1 MSKFQHFQDQGEHR
15 RTFSSNFVPLQGVK
29 TGHRRTMSN
38 TATDFNVLNIPK
50 YQIKQDPI
58 PRDSLSPEKP
68 VIKKPIEKSF
78 ADLLSNSL
86 NHFSQETFPKIKFS
100 ENPAIFLKTHLEKLN
115 SNLDSL
121 TSTNTKLQ
129 TDLTSHKKILSNM
142 QSERKLFDSSSLAL
156 SQYSQQLEK
165 ALHKATNELF
175 SQQTQ
180 NNLLQAELA
189 DLEKEKSS
197 NLKSNSSRKQKH
209 IMEKPTPK
217 PITYKPLSQRG
228 LRSSRD
234 SGKAHV

>member
-1 MSKFQHFQDQGEHR
+1 MSKFQHFQERTGHR
-15 RTFSSNFVPLQGVK
+15 RTFSSSFVPLQGVK

-38 TATDFNVLNIPK
+38 TATDFNVLNLQK
-50 YQIKQDPI
+50 FKIKQDPI
-58 PRDSLSPEKP
+58 PRDSLSPEKS
-68 VIKKPIEKSF
+68 VLKPIEKSF

-86 NHFSQETFPKIKFS
+86 THFSQKTFPKIKFS
-100 ENPAIFLKTHLEKLN
+100 ENPAISLKTQLEKLN

-142 QSERKLFDSSSLAL
+142 ESERKLFDSSSLAL

-189 DLEKEKSS
+189 DLEKEKSY
-197 NLKSNSSRKQKH
+197 NLKSNSSRRQKH
-209 IMEKPTPK
+209 VIEKPTPK

-234 SGKAHV
+234 SEKAHV